1 MGARN
6 SSTRTNRSRIS
17 RLAGVR
23 FRQAVASENHIR
35 TYQAVRAASGGVAK
49 EKTPGGYFEILVF
62 LDAERCRNRSLP
74 KLRKSD
80 RIKFR
85 WLKNPR

>member
-1 MGARN
+1 LDFGRDPDAKG
-6 SSTRTNRSRIS
+6 SKEADYGETRCVTHKSH
-17 RLAGVR
+17 RLAAAFGTPA
-23 FRQAVASENHIR
+23 AV
-35 TYQAVRAASGGVAK
+35 ASGGVAK